1 MKKEITFNEVS
12 RIFRVFTEWNMLS
25 KNIKLGSV
33 NLYRLIAFKKEIE
46 SKEMAIEETI
56 RTIFINN
63 GATETDGLLRA
74 PEDKQDLV
82 VAQVNEL
89 SSEKVEIEVPEITL
103 SEDDNLPIELMEVL
117 FDFIKVKE

>member
-12 RIFRVFTEWNMLS
+12 RIFKVFTEWNTLS
-25 KNIKLGSV
+25 KSIKLGSV

-82 VAQVNEL
+82 VSQVNEL
-89 SSEKVEIEVPEITL
+89 SNEKVEIEVPEITL
-103 SEDDNLPIELMEVL
+103 SENDNLPIELMEVL